1 MMEES
6 FPAEKPAKSSERY
19 DKSINLKHL
28 KEESPLLCQ
37 YSLHTCLLLEEQEQ
51 FSVKRNRK
59 SEETVL

>member
-6 FPAEKPAKSSERY
+6 FPAEKPVKSSERY

-37 YSLHTCLLLEEQEQ
+37 YSLHAYLLLEGQSKKESKKWQ
-51 FSVKRNRK
+51 NA
-59 SEETVL
+59 VLW